1 MAKQKKKLE
10 KERRREHER
19 RVERQRRIDA
29 DRCGELLIQAGV
41 AWNLKDFEGCRRL
54 LEKVLKIRPNH
65 AEALERL
72 ADTCFRLN
80 RFEEGLAHFERLR
93 HAPRWPPVTYGA
105 AVAAWNAGRIEECK
119 KW

>member
-1 MAKQKKKLE
+1 MTKQKKKLE

-19 RVERQRRIDA
+19 RVESQRRIDA

-41 AWNLKDFEGCRRL
+41 AWNLKDFDGCRRL

-80 RFEEGLAHFERLR
+80 RFEEGFGPL
-93 HAPRWPPVTYGA
+93 
-105 AVAAWNAGRIEECK
+105 
-119 KW
+119 